1 MKKRGRKPKSEG
13 VYCPFRLARK
23 HRTEAG
29 MIQEILRTF
38 PKGVRFNVV
47 LTGDGYLTATFPY
60 PGNPHYSR
68 QQIAKEGYYVVN
80 I

>member
-1 MKKRGRKPKSEG
+1 
-13 VYCPFRLARK
+13 
-23 HRTEAG
+23 

-47 LTGDGYLTATFPY
+47 LTGDGYLTATFPF

-68 QQIAKEGYYVVN
+68 QQIAKEGYYAVN
-80 I
+80 V